1 MEKCGSPRIPKNKFS
16 VMSISV
22 THLYTYP
29 IKSTIG
35 NNSNSA
41 SVTPRGLQ
49 YDRQWGL
56 FDKAGVAVTGRKFQ
70 DLLRV
75 GTEISNGNLKISLDG
90 ELVFNVGVIPTSEEE
105 IPARVFSGQTHGISV
120 SAEIDS
126 WFSDLIQHECRL
138 LHMTSDIIRPV
149 LPKHAGQEGDS
160 VHFADQCPI
169 LLVSEASMNDLNGKL
184 DQAIDHRNFRPN
196 IVISGNTAFTEDE
209 WKQIR
214 IGECTF
220 TINQSC
226 ERCVFTTIDLD
237 TRQKH
242 PKQEPLRTL
251 LTYRRNAT
259 GGPIFGVH
267 MTARDIGTIKIG
279 DTVEVLG

>member
-1 MEKCGSPRIPKNKFS
+1 MGRRASLKIKFS
-16 VMSISV
+16 VMSASV

-35 NNSNSA
+35 NSSDSA
-41 SVTPRGLQ
+41 VITPRGLQ
-49 YDRQWGL
+49 FDRQWGL
-56 FDKAGVAVTGRKFQ
+56 FDKEGVAVTGRKFQ

-75 GTEISNGNLKISLDG
+75 GTEISDGSLKISLDG
-90 ELVFNVGVIPTSEEE
+90 ELVFDVGITPASEEE
-105 IPARVFSGQTHGISV
+105 IPARVFSGHTHGIPV
-120 SAEIDS
+120 DTTVDT

-138 LHMTSDIIRPV
+138 LQMTSDIIRPV

-184 DQAIDHRNFRPN
+184 DQVIDHRNFRPN
-196 IVISGNTAFTEDE
+196 IVISGNTAFSEDD
-209 WKQIR
+209 WSRIR

-220 TINQSC
+220 MVNQSC
-226 ERCVFTTIDLD
+226 ERCVFTTIDPD
-237 TRQKH
+237 TRLKH
-242 PKQEPLRTL
+242 PQQEPLRTL

-267 MTARDIGTIKIG
+267 MTARDLGRIHVG
-279 DTVEVLG
+279 DEVEVLA

>member
-1 MEKCGSPRIPKNKFS
+1 MTA
-16 VMSISV
+16 SV

-35 NNSNSA
+35 NSSNSA
-41 SVTPRGLQ
+41 LVTSRGLQ

-56 FDKAGVAVTGRKFQ
+56 FDKKGVAVTGRKFQ

-90 ELVFNVGVIPTSEEE
+90 ELVFDMVVTPALKEAL
-105 IPARVFSGQTHGISV
+105 PARVFSGQTHGFPAGS
-120 SAEIDS
+120 EIDS

-138 LHMTSDIIRPV
+138 LQITNDIIRPV
-149 LPKHAGQEGDS
+149 LSKHSGQEGDS
-160 VHFADQCPI
+160 MSYADQCPI
-169 LLVSEASMNDLNGKL
+169 LLVSEASMDDLNARL

-196 IVISGNTAFTEDE
+196 IVISGHTAFAEDE
-209 WKQIR
+209 WKHIR
-214 IGECTF
+214 IGDCTF

-226 ERCVFTTIDLD
+226 ERCVFTTIDPD
-237 TRQKH
+237 TRLKH
-242 PKQEPLRTL
+242 PQQEPLRTL
-251 LTYRRNAT
+251 LTYRRNEK

-267 MTARDIGTIKIG
+267 MTGRDLGQIRVG
-279 DTVEVLG
+279 DEVEVLA